1 MRIASVFPLD
11 NDDTLSLMI
20 HDLSFV
26 LPAYNE
32 AENVQES
39 VRQGRVALE
48 RLVEMGAITN
58 WEVVVVDDGSLDGTG
73 ELVEALGEK
82 RVRLIR
88 HTINRGY
95 GAALRTG
102 FDAAKGSL
110 VFFTDADLQFD
121 ATEIDRLLPW
131 INRYDMVC
139 GYRSTRRDPW
149 VRRANAAAWGI
160 ALYGAFG
167 LDVEDVNCAFKLFR
181 REVLSGL
188 EIESNGAFVNAEILL
203 KSIQKGHSI
212 KQVPVSHFARLAGE
226 QTGADP
232 RVVLRAFKEL
242 ARFYRLSKDTEGPW
256 TSSERTA
263 SLANPMR

>member
-1 MRIASVFPLD
+1 
-11 NDDTLSLMI
+11 MI

-32 AENVQES
+32 AANVEES
-39 VRQGRVALE
+39 IRQGQTALE
-48 RLVEMGAITN
+48 RLVEIGAITN
-58 WEVVVVDDGSLDGTG
+58 WQIVVVDDGSSDGTG
-73 ELVEALGEK
+73 RLVQRFVDDRIQL
-82 RVRLIR
+82 VS
-88 HTINRGY
+88 HYVNRGY
-95 GAALRTG
+95 GAALRSG

-139 GYRSTRRDPW
+139 GYRSERQDPW

-181 REVLSGL
+181 KDVLNGL
-188 EIESNGAFVNAEILL
+188 EIESSGAFVNAEILI
-203 KSIQKGHSI
+203 KAIQKGCSI
-212 KQVPVSHFARLAGE
+212 KQVPVSHFARSAGE

-232 RVVLRAFKEL
+232 RVVLRAFREL

-256 TSSERTA
+256 TSSERTT